1 VSKLFKSP
9 LHQMASTTPTDFWN
23 DSCALD
29 ELNYAIEH
37 GAVGATTN
45 PTIVLEVLKQELPL
59 WRDRIRQII
68 DDRPTASEVEATW
81 QLIEEMAVRGA
92 RLLEPIFERSQGAK
106 GRLSIQTN
114 PIRYRDAESIT
125 QQAVRFASL
134 APNLQVK
141 IPVTRAGVAAIEEA
155 TCQGVT
161 VNATVCFSVAQAI
174 AVADA
179 IERGLRR
186 RTKAGHD
193 VASMAPVCTIMV
205 GRVDDWLQVLVKR
218 DDVVCDPSILPWAG
232 VAVFKKAYGLF
243 RQRGYR
249 ARLLAAA
256 YRHQLHWS
264 ELIGADAV
272 LTMPCAWQKRF
283 NASGIEVVSRID
295 QPVAAE
301 IVGALQ
307 RHFADFRRTY
317 EVDGL
322 TVDEFDRFGPT
333 VRTLRSFI
341 ADYSS
346 LLAVV
351 RDLMLPNPDIK

>member
-1 VSKLFKSP
+1 MSTPFKSP

-45 PTIVLEVLKQELPL
+45 PTIVLEVLKKELAQ

-68 DDRPTASEVEATW
+68 DQRPTASEVEVTW
-81 QLIEEMAVRGA
+81 QLIEELAVRGA
-92 RLLEPIFERSQGAK
+92 GLLAPVFQRTRGSK
-106 GRLSIQTN
+106 GRLSIQTD
-114 PIRYRDAESIT
+114 PTRYRDAEALT
-125 QQAVRFASL
+125 RQAVHFDTL

-141 IPVTRAGVAAIEEA
+141 IPVTRAGIAAIEEA
-155 TCQGVT
+155 TCLGVNI
-161 VNATVCFSVAQAI
+161 NATVCFSVPQAI
-174 AVADA
+174 AVAEA
-179 IERGLRR
+179 VERGLHRR
-186 RTKAGHD
+186 QQSGHD
-193 VASMAPVCTIMV
+193 VANMAPVCTIMV
-205 GRVDDWLQVLVKR
+205 GRLDDWMQVLVKR
-218 DDVVCDPSILPWAG
+218 DDVVCDPCILPWAG
-232 VAVFKKAYGLF
+232 VAAFKKAYGLF

-283 NASGIEVVSRID
+283 NASSVEVVPRID

-307 RHFADFRRTY
+307 RHFADFRRAY

-333 VRTLRSFI
+333 VRTLRSFSG
-341 ADYSS
+341 DYSS
-346 LLAVV
+346 LLGVV
-351 RDLMLPNPDIK
+351 RDLMLPNPDVK